1 MARSFN
7 VSFNITGALDG
18 SLMSAL
24 KNAQNALRGLG
35 NSARAASVS
44 AKASQAGLQ
53 GLANSLNAIQ
63 NAGVKF
69 KTLQDALKQTT
80 AEFGKSGAALEA
92 AKAKMQADAQ
102 AAEQLR
108 QKLSQLKTEMGKA
121 RTTKANE
128 QAGLKT
134 LRQQMQELK
143 RAFDLAKSLGNT
155 AQMNQLASQMAIL
168 GTTIQAQQA
177 KVKTAVQAYKELSD
191 KAKQLKTELK
201 AAEQA
206 ASQSGKGYSEARNN
220 AERLKAS
227 YQQQLAAL
235 SRLKASLSQAGFN
248 VSNFASSESRLQSE
262 INRVNAALERQ
273 AALANAQRASSQA
286 SQEMFNAYNNFQGA
300 LQTAEQIAAPFKSA
314 TENAMDFEYAMSK
327 VKSLTQMRNIRAG
340 NLAAVREEMEALTAQ
355 AEELGATTEFTSRE
369 VAEAMGFYGMAGWD
383 TSRIQNAMQHT
394 IDLATIAGDH
404 NIQRM
409 ADVLSDDMTAMGLKA
424 GEMITLQNGKTV
436 ESSKYFADAFA
447 YALTNANVNRES
459 LHEALKYNA
468 PIAKQWGLTMGEE
481 FAINMMSANAGIKG
495 SMAGTG
501 LRAGLLRISAPPK
514 KAAKAFEE
522 MGLSMSDAQKELAE
536 GQAAMKAYG
545 VTIGDFATTLRSLGQ
560 VYNSL
565 SRGERLGFV
574 DAVFG
579 KNASSFWANILDK
592 GNIEGVLKAAQEI
605 DTGWVEDYAKDTAS
619 VMRDN
624 TKISLEL
631 LKSSL
636 DALERSIG
644 QALLP
649 TIRAAAESFAPLVTA
664 IGEWVAA
671 NPAVV
676 QGAAAIAAALAGII
690 VSAAAVKLAFAG
702 WSFVTAQIALVRA
715 ALASLG
721 SGALLGG
728 LVGRLAAL
736 RAALFGLGG
745 AATLSGWGA
754 MFGAIAAR
762 AAAARVAVMGFFA
775 SLSLSGALAG
785 AKAAITGVGTA
796 IMGAVR
802 AAFAF
807 AFSPVGVALMA
818 LALAGM
824 YCYQNW
830 DRVGP
835 VLSNIAGIIGGA
847 LSSAISTVSAALTAL
862 SSSGAFDA
870 LIATAGTLASVVG
883 GTLVKAFTVLLTV
896 AASTIAVIL
905 QLLGDAIKTVI
916 DFGSGMADAI
926 GKLTQGDFS
935 GAVESLGNTASKTLD
950 NIRTAGEHIFDG
962 VVQGAQNV
970 QQVLDALNMP
980 KLPTQ
985 DVTTRHRVEFDSS
998 GAAHSAAP
1006 APAPEAPALDTSA
1019 TQASLDAVG
1028 QSAQNAATNID
1039 GVNQATQNISQAGD
1053 ALANIPAAVQPT
1065 ANAFA
1070 NLPASVQPTADA
1082 FAQLPAAVQPAADG
1096 LNQMSTTLPAVTTEA
1111 QNLSTAMQAD
1121 STSIQS
1127 HTAAVD
1133 ANSAALNANIG
1144 ALQAFGAA
1152 CEGAIGGVTA
1162 LGSAASSAAGSVSG
1176 LGAAAQS
1183 ACAQL
1188 AAAGAN
1194 AAAQVNTAVASINAQ
1209 AAPTQHN
1216 AEGGIYRKGAFLTT
1230 FAERSPEAAIPIE
1243 STKRAKDLW
1252 TTVGQ
1257 MLGLLPS
1264 KNPYSMLEGYE
1275 PRMIMHDTLAA
1286 EIMRKQ
1292 APNPDKGY
1300 SGSKTMEN
1308 ARRPSAI
1315 GDWLRSRLGQQQ
1327 IFRREYGG
1335 AMPKVRRLPRG
1346 LNMPTLGRNFPSLT
1360 TPPTFPQVDSQGDG
1374 GGLIGR
1380 LAESLF
1386 GSNQKNDSDL
1396 PPINITLNLT
1406 INGQADAGEVQRG
1419 VESAIQPLPRSIA
1432 AELRDYKREQ
1442 LRRSYA

>member
-24 KNAQNALRGLG
+24 KNAQNAMRGLG
-35 NSARAASVS
+35 DSARAASAS

-155 AQMNQLASQMAIL
+155 TQMNQLASQMAIL

-177 KVKTAVQAYKELSD
+177 KVKAAVQAYKELSD

-248 VSNFASSESRLQSE
+248 VSNFAASESRLQSE
-262 INRVNAALERQ
+262 INRVNATLERQ
-273 AALANAQRASSQA
+273 AALANAQRASAQA

-300 LQTAEQIAAPFKSA
+300 LQTAQQIAAPFKSA
-314 TENAMDFEYAMSK
+314 AENAMDFEYAMSK

-340 NLAAVREEMEALTAQ
+340 NLAAVREEMEALTKQ

-424 GEMITLQNGKTV
+424 GEMLTLQNGKVV

-514 KAAKAFEE
+514 KAAKAFAE

-545 VTIGDFATTLRSLGQ
+545 VTIGDFATTLKSLSQ

-565 SRGERLGFV
+565 GKGERLGFV

-592 GNIEGVLKAAQEI
+592 GNVEDVLKAAAEI

-644 QALLP
+644 HVLLP

-702 WSFVTAQIALVRA
+702 WTFVTTQIALVRT

-728 LVGRLAAL
+728 LIGRLAAL

-762 AAAARVAVMGFFA
+762 AAAARVAIMGFFA
-775 SLSLSGALAG
+775 SLSLSSMATGAVSALQM
-785 AKAAITGVGTA
+785 IGTA
-796 IMGAVR
+796 IAGAAR

-830 DRVGP
+830 EKVAS
-835 VLSNIAGIIGGA
+835 VLSNIASIVTGSLSGA
-847 LSSAISTVSAALTAL
+847 LATIAPAIANVMAAFENLGNAL
-862 SSSGAFDA
+862 GASGLLSNLGMLITGA
-870 LIATAGTLASVVG
+870 LATIATAIAGILATVVN
-883 GTLVKAFTVLLTV
+883 V
-896 AASTIAVIL
+896 AATIVSTIANVISEIVNL
-905 QLLGDAIKTVI
+905 ISNVLSGNWTAALENMKSIATSAFEGIADVAEGILDGILSTVE
-916 DFGSGMADAI
+916 AI
-926 GKLTQGDFS
+926 GKAWDFLTGDTTV
-935 GAVESLGNTASKTLD
+935 ARENALKQAPNTLPDEVTMPAP
-950 NIRTAGEHIFDG
+950 
-962 VVQGAQNV
+962 VQVPAPV
-970 QQVLDALNMP
+970 Q
-980 KLPTQ
+980 
-985 DVTTRHRVEFDSS
+985 
-998 GAAHSAAP
+998 
-1006 APAPEAPALDTSA
+1006 APAPEAPVLDTSA
-1019 TQASLDAVG
+1019 AQASLDAVG
-1028 QSAQNAATNID
+1028 QSAQNAATNMD

-1053 ALANIPAAVQPT
+1053 AL
-1065 ANAFA
+1065 A

-1082 FAQLPAAVQPAADG
+1082 FAQLPAAVQPAVDG
-1096 LNQMSTTLPAVTTEA
+1096 LNQMSTTLPQVTSEA

-1121 STSIQS
+1121 ATSIQS

-1152 CEGAIGGVTA
+1152 CDGAVGGVMA

-1194 AAAQVNTAVASINAQ
+1194 AAAQVSAAAASVGTPRQ
-1209 AAPTQHN
+1209 N

-1230 FAERSPEAAIPIE
+1230 FAEKSPEAAIPIE
-1243 STKRAKDLW
+1243 NTKRAKDLW

-1257 MLGLLPS
+1257 MLGLLPG
-1264 KNPYSMLEGYE
+1264 KNPYSMLDGFE

-1286 EIMRKQ
+1286 EIMQKQ
-1292 APNPDKGY
+1292 APNPEKGY
-1300 SGSKTMEN
+1300 SGSKTLEN

-1315 GDWLRSRLGQQQ
+1315 GDWLRSRIGQTQ

-1380 LAESLF
+1380 LAGSLF

-1432 AELRDYKREQ
+1432 AELRSYKREQ

>member
-18 SLMSAL
+18 SLMAAL
-24 KNAQNALRGLG
+24 KNASNALRGLG
-35 NSARAASVS
+35 NTARAASAA
-44 AKASQAGLQ
+44 AKSSEAGLK
-53 GLANSLNAIQ
+53 GLANSLNQIQ

-80 AEFGKSGAALEA
+80 AEFGKSGAALDA
-92 AKAKMQADAQ
+92 ARAKMQADAQ
-102 AAEQLR
+102 AVDQLR
-108 QKLSQLKTEMGKA
+108 QKLSQLNSELGKA

-128 QAGLKT
+128 QAGLKN

-155 AQMNQLASQMAIL
+155 AQMNQLASQMTVL
-168 GTTIQAQQA
+168 GASIQAQQA
-177 KVKTAVQAYKELSD
+177 KVKAAVQAYKELSD
-191 KAKQLKTELK
+191 KAKQLKTDLK

-206 ASQSGKGYSEARNN
+206 AAQSGKGYSEARNN
-220 AERLKAS
+220 AERLKNS
-227 YQQQLAAL
+227 FQQQFAAL
-235 SRLKASLSQAGFN
+235 NQLKASLAAAGFD
-248 VSNFASSESRLQSE
+248 VSRLASEESRLQSE

-273 AALANAQRASSQA
+273 AALANARQASSLA

-300 LQTAEQIAAPFKSA
+300 LQTAQQIATPFKSA
-314 TENAMDFEYAMSK
+314 AENAMEFEYAMSK

-340 NLAAVREEMEALTAQ
+340 NLDAVREEMAALTAQ

-383 TSRIQNAMQHT
+383 TTRIQNAMKHT

-424 GEMITLQNGKTV
+424 GEMLTLQNGKVV

-514 KAAKAFEE
+514 KAAKAFAE

-545 VTIGDFATTLRSLGQ
+545 VTIGDFATTLKSLSQ

-592 GNIEGVLKAAQEI
+592 GNVEDVLKAAQEI
-605 DTGWVEDYAKDTAS
+605 DTGWVEDYAKDTAA

-631 LKSSL
+631 LKSSI

-644 QALLP
+644 QALTP
-649 TIRAAAESFAPLVTA
+649 TIRMAAESFAPLVTA
-664 IGEWVAA
+664 VAQWVQA

-676 QGAAAIAAALAGII
+676 QCAAAIAAALAGII

-702 WSFVTAQIALVRA
+702 WSFVTAQIALVRT

-721 SGALLGG
+721 SGTLLGG

-736 RAALFGLGG
+736 RAALMGLTFANIG
-745 AATLSGWGA
+745 AALSRGLSAAIG
-754 MFGAIAAR
+754 MFSNFGRAIMFASR
-762 AAAARVAVMGFFA
+762 AALAFVLTPVGAALTAI
-775 SLSLSGALAG
+775 ALAG
-785 AKAAITGVGTA
+785 LWA
-796 IMGAVR
+796 
-802 AAFAF
+802 
-807 AFSPVGVALMA
+807 
-818 LALAGM
+818 
-824 YCYQNW
+824 YQNW
-830 DRVGP
+830 DKVAP
-835 VLSNIAGIIGGA
+835 VLRNISKALSDSISPAIDSAMQACSVFASTISEALSPVMPLLKNIASYIGGGLA
-847 LSSAISTVSAALTAL
+847 
-862 SSSGAFDA
+862 GAFIGLAGVVASVISGIVVGLSGLIKTIAELGTGIGKA
-870 LIATAGTLASVVG
+870 LDEFSKGNFIGGMKTLATAGED
-883 GTLVKAFTVLLTV
+883 
-896 AASTIAVIL
+896 AAKNFESAWNESI
-905 QLLGDAIKTVI
+905 
-916 DFGSGMADAI
+916 S
-926 GKLTQGDFS
+926 
-935 GAVESLGNTASKTLD
+935 AVEKGIKATAQSV
-950 NIRTAGEHIFDG
+950 E
-962 VVQGAQNV
+962 
-970 QQVLDALNMP
+970 ALANMP
-980 KLPTQ
+980 KLPAQ
-985 DVTTRHRVEFDSS
+985 EVVTRHRVEFDEEGKAHAAPEQATATNAPVMPTQESVARHRVNFDEGGVAHAQSSLDTTRLQTAVNTAGTSLEQVQSPVGSFTSSIMMALPATAGLAAGSQIAEAAFANIGTSAQTADAALQQVTTPAQAAGVALQGVNNPAQMLSASLMQASPATQALAVSSQAAATSSDAMSTAASGSVGNIDAMS
-998 GAAHSAAP
+998 GAASGS
-1006 APAPEAPALDTSA
+1006 TGS
-1019 TQASLDAVG
+1019 
-1028 QSAQNAATNID
+1028 
-1039 GVNQATQNISQAGD
+1039 IS
-1053 ALANIPAAVQPT
+1053 
-1065 ANAFA
+1065 
-1070 NLPASVQPTADA
+1070 
-1082 FAQLPAAVQPAADG
+1082 G
-1096 LNQMSTTLPAVTTEA
+1096 L
-1111 QNLSTAMQAD
+1111 
-1121 STSIQS
+1121 
-1127 HTAAVD
+1127 
-1133 ANSAALNANIG
+1133 G
-1144 ALQAFGAA
+1144 GAA
-1152 CEGAIGGVTA
+1152 GN
-1162 LGSAASSAAGSVSG
+1162 ASGPVSG
-1176 LGAAAQS
+1176 LGAAAQNAIS
-1183 ACAQL
+1183 ALLSAGS
-1188 AAAGAN
+1188 AAAGAVMS
-1194 AAAQVNTAVASINAQ
+1194 AASSAWSSIKGAVGIGS
-1209 AAPTQHN
+1209 N

-1243 STKRAKDLW
+1243 NTKRAKDLW

-1257 MLGLLPS
+1257 MLGLLPGKAQGS
-1264 KNPYSMLEGYE
+1264 FLGDYKPQ
-1275 PRMIMHDTLAA
+1275 MIMHDTLAA

-1292 APNPDKGY
+1292 APNPEKGY
-1300 SGSKTMEN
+1300 SKSLTFEN
-1308 ARRPSAI
+1308 ARRPTEI
-1315 GDWLRSRLGQQQ
+1315 GDWLRSRIGQTQ

-1346 LNMPTLGRNFPSLT
+1346 LNSPMLTAPFPPMMT
-1360 TPPTFPQVDSQGDG
+1360 TIPQVESQGG
-1374 GGLIGR
+1374 GIIGR
-1380 LAESLF
+1380 LAGSLF
-1386 GSNQKNDSDL
+1386 GSNQKNETEL

-1432 AELRDYKREQ
+1432 AEWRNYKREQ

>member
-24 KNAQNALRGLG
+24 KNAQNAMRGLG
-35 NSARAASVS
+35 DSARAASAS

-155 AQMNQLASQMAIL
+155 AQMNQLSSQMAIL
-168 GTTIQAQQA
+168 GASIQAQQA
-177 KVKTAVQAYKELSD
+177 KVKAAVQAYKELSD

-248 VSNFASSESRLQSE
+248 VSNFAASESRLQSE

-273 AALANAQRASSQA
+273 AALANAQRASAQA

-300 LQTAEQIAAPFKSA
+300 LQTAGQIAAPFKSA
-314 TENAMDFEYAMSK
+314 AENAMDFEYAMSK
-327 VKSLTQMRNIRAG
+327 VKALTQMRNIRAG
-340 NLAAVREEMEALTAQ
+340 NLEAVRAEMEALTAQ

-592 GNIEGVLKAAQEI
+592 GNIEDVLRAAQEI
-605 DTGWVEDYAKDTAS
+605 DTGWVEDYAKDTAT

-636 DALERSIG
+636 DALECSIG
-644 QALLP
+644 RALTP
-649 TIRAAAESFAPLVTA
+649 TIRMAAESFAPLVTA
-664 IGEWVAA
+664 VAQWVAA

-702 WSFVTAQIALVRA
+702 WKFIASSIMLVSES
-715 ALASLG
+715 LASLG

-728 LVGRLAAL
+728 LIVRLAFL
-736 RAALFGLGG
+736 RTLLIGTATMGGLATLGG
-745 AATLSGWGA
+745 WKTVLAVIATNALVAAQSIKAFFMSLTLGGMATNA
-754 MFGAIAAR
+754 MTAIK
-762 AAAARVAVMGFFA
+762 G
-775 SLSLSGALAG
+775 
-785 AKAAITGVGTA
+785 IGTA
-796 IMGAVR
+796 IAGAAR

-1028 QSAQNAATNID
+1028 QSAQNAATNMD

-1053 ALANIPAAVQPT
+1053 AFANLPAAVQPT
-1065 ANAFA
+1065 SDAFA

-1096 LNQMSTTLPAVTTEA
+1096 LNQMGTTLPQVTSEA

-1121 STSIQS
+1121 VASMQS
-1127 HTAAVD
+1127 HTAAVE

-1152 CEGAIGGVTA
+1152 CDGAVGGVMA

-1194 AAAQVNTAVASINAQ
+1194 AAAQVSAAAASVG
-1209 AAPTQHN
+1209 APRQN

-1243 STKRAKDLW
+1243 NTKRAKDLW

-1257 MLGLLPS
+1257 MLGLLPG

-1292 APNPDKGY
+1292 APNPEKGY
-1300 SGSKTMEN
+1300 SKSLTFEN

-1315 GDWLRSRLGQQQ
+1315 DDWLRSRIGQTQ

-1346 LNMPTLGRNFPSLT
+1346 LTMPTLGRNFPSLT

-1380 LAESLF
+1380 LAGSLF
-1386 GSNQKNDSDL
+1386 GSNRQSEPEL
-1396 PPINITLNLT
+1396 PSINITLNLT